1 MKRTF
6 LSLFLLF
13 GTFISIA
20 QQIVSGK
27 VVKVADGDT
36 ITILTA
42 DFTQIKVRLHGIDC
56 PERNQ
61 DFGNKAKQFTTVQCI
76 GKVVIVKVTDTDRYG
91 RSIGVVALPNGT
103 TLNKELL
110 KAGLAWHYKHYD
122 QSKEY
127 SDLETLARNQKIGIW
142 SIPNAIAPWDF
153 RRASK

>member
-1 MKRTF
+1 MKYIYTILFLF
-6 LSLFLLF
+6 LSIL
-13 GTFISIA
+13 SIA
-20 QQIVSGK
+20 QEIVSGK

-56 PERNQ
+56 PEKSQ
-61 DFGNKAKQFTTVQCI
+61 DFGNKAKQFTSNQCF
-76 GKVVIVKVTDTDRYG
+76 GKVVMVKITDTDRYG
-91 RSIGVVALPNGT
+91 RSIGVVTLQNGL

-127 SDLETLARNQKIGIW
+127 SDLEIIAKNQKLGIW
-142 SIPNAIAPWDF
+142 SLPNAVAPWDF
-153 RRASK
+153 RRFSR